1 MFKNLFYPV
10 LFISP
15 ALSPASFPT
24 QINMPHYPK
33 KAKYSRNFV
42 LLRVRA
48 PTSTC
53 PIGGQSSLGKVEGGA

>member
-33 KAKYSRNFV
+33 KAKYSKKWENV
-42 LLRVRA
+42 IQV
-48 PTSTC
+48 
-53 PIGGQSSLGKVEGGA
+53 QKKKN